1 MTEIAKHHTIAPHE
15 MRRVILESPFSG
27 DVEANLTY
35 ARACIRDS
43 LLRGEAPQA
52 SHCLYTQPG
61 VLDDNQPLERAHGIN
76 AGHAWLRAADAMVV
90 YTDRGISDGMRAGIN
105 TATFNRIPI
114 EYRVLPDAQEPA
126 ENAANVVL
134 ETNAAFVRSE
144 P

>member
-1 MTEIAKHHTIAPHE
+1 
-15 MRRVILESPFSG
+15 VLDPFAG
-27 DVEANLTY
+27 TGTT
-35 ARACIRDS
+35 
-43 LLRGEAPQA
+43 GEAAFREGFNAVLIERETEYQA
-52 SHCLYTQPG
+52 DIRRRMGLVLSGPDERSRESIKARTAGQPM
-61 VLDDNQPLERAHGIN
+61 ERAHGIN